1 MTIGRVVVT
10 AETVD
15 SFLEEDP
22 AMTRSANRVTIWAL
36 LTVGLLA
43 AGPSWAQYR
52 GEEIVGTI
60 KDVGPMGN
68 LIIGREG
75 APDVRVRVS
84 AHTQVVFTDRGDRR
98 DFPNPNVEDLKPG
111 MGVRFVFGSGL
122 LDRIQVHYVPAH
134 PQPRH
139 EILRPNPVS
148 AEKMKVRIESVSR
161 DRRQIQADVAGRR
174 ETFQLEASLGRFGQ
188 GDLVVVTVQDRG
200 RDGITITR
208 IESAELVGR
217 VRFIDMRR
225 GAVTIEVDGRD
236 ETYDVE
242 RDLLRR
248 VREGD
253 RVRFEV
259 EERGRGGKAIT
270 ELRRY

>member
-1 MTIGRVVVT
+1 
-10 AETVD
+10 
-15 SFLEEDP
+15 
-22 AMTRSANRVTIWAL
+22 MTRSANKVTIWAL

-43 AGPSWAQYR
+43 AGPSSAQYR

-60 KDVGPMGN
+60 KDVGPMGS
-68 LIIGREG
+68 LTIGREG
-75 APDVRVRVS
+75 APDVRVRVT
-84 AHTQVVFTDRGDRR
+84 ARTQVVFTDRGDRR
-98 DFPNPNVEDLKPG
+98 DFPNPNVDDLKPG
-111 MGVRFVFGSGL
+111 MGVRFVLGSGTL
-122 LDRIQVHYVPAH
+122 GRIQVHYVPAVAH

-139 EILRPNPVS
+139 EIFRPNPVS
-148 AEKMKVRIESVSR
+148 SEKMKVRIESVSR

-174 ETFQLEASLGRFGQ
+174 ETFQLEASLGRFGP

-217 VRFIDMRR
+217 IRFIDVRR

-259 EERGRGGKAIT
+259 EERSRGAKAIT

>member
-1 MTIGRVVVT
+1 
-10 AETVD
+10 
-15 SFLEEDP
+15 
-22 AMTRSANRVTIWAL
+22 MTRSAKTATIWAL

-43 AGPSWAQYR
+43 AGPSRAQSR
-52 GEEIVGTI
+52 REEIVGTI
-60 KDVGPMGN
+60 KDVGPMGS
-68 LIIGREG
+68 LTIGREG
-75 APDVRVRVS
+75 AADVRVRVT
-84 AHTQVVFTDRGDRR
+84 ARTQVDFTDRGDRR
-98 DFPNPNVEDLKPG
+98 DFPNPNVDDLKPG
-111 MGVRFVFGSGL
+111 MGVRFVFGSGT
-122 LDRIQVHYVPAH
+122 LDRIQVHYVPAGIH
-134 PQPRH
+134 REPRH
-139 EILRPNPVS
+139 EVVRPTPVS
-148 AEKMKVRIESVSR
+148 SETMKVRIESISR

-174 ETFQLEASLGRFGQ
+174 ETFQLEASLGRFGP

-208 IESAELVGR
+208 LESAELVGR
-217 VRFIDMRR
+217 VRFIDTRR

-248 VREGD
+248 IREGD

-259 EERGRGGKAIT
+259 EERSRGGKAIT